1 MCHALPIEWAEKG
14 VSKEDQ
20 VRPYLQRLER
30 KNQFGVYF
38 IYRSMEIG
46 PTFRSSTP
54 KFPTSDPDYRILR
67 RRRSRYTHY
76 YFYIRD
82 QELGP
87 IALCVGSFLPFQINC
102 WLNGHSFMQ
111 QQLQRQGIGFRKN
124 DNAFL
129 QADDPKAL
137 QEIANQLTASLI
149 EGRLN
154 RWIRELGPKFSL
166 QERQSIPLQRHFS
179 MPQVE
184 YCRNFVFRRNFPIH
198 KLFERSCDLS
208 LWRLRGDKIAQVFGF
223 RVNRRLRGKLHRVLE
238 RMEHGHHVFRAGCK
252 KAVLRMYEKYATF
265 LRVEVLSNHLRDFRI
280 GKSLHNLEAVRQTLA
295 SVTDRFAVSV
305 DFPFFQRLALP
316 LTRGQSRIP
325 GIQIHN
331 TRMIR
336 LMEVLLHS
344 GPTLTGWSSREIY
357 QALLQ
362 TFTLSAQQYTLTQ
375 LRYDL
380 RKMKGHGLIE
390 RVGRQYRYRLTEKGC
405 RTSLM
410 FVLFHQRVCGPLA
423 HSLFNRSPQAAFK
436 PATQLEAAYRKAD
449 QSIERILKLL
459 AA

>member
-1 MCHALPIEWAEKG
+1 MSFISSVTSTGSRRSPPRSCANAPEPYRRWVESFALCHALPIEWAEKG

-295 SVTDRFAVSV
+295 SVTDRFAG
-305 DFPFFQRLALP
+305 L
-316 LTRGQSRIP
+316 
-325 GIQIHN
+325 
-331 TRMIR
+331 
-336 LMEVLLHS
+336 
-344 GPTLTGWSSREIY
+344 SSR
-357 QALLQ
+357 
-362 TFTLSAQQYTLTQ
+362 
-375 LRYDL
+375 
-380 RKMKGHGLIE
+380 
-390 RVGRQYRYRLTEKGC
+390 
-405 RTSLM
+405 
-410 FVLFHQRVCGPLA
+410 GP
-423 HSLFNRSPQAAFK
+423 
-436 PATQLEAAYRKAD
+436 
-449 QSIERILKLL
+449 
-459 AA
+459 

>member
-1 MCHALPIEWAEKG
+1 MSFISSVTSTGSRRSPPRSCANAPEPYRRWVESFALCHALPIEWAEKG

-87 IALCVGSFLPFQINC
+87 IALCIGSFLPFQINC

-208 LWRLRGDKIAQVFGF
+208 LWRLRGDKIA
-223 RVNRRLRGKLHRVLE
+223 
-238 RMEHGHHVFRAGCK
+238 
-252 KAVLRMYEKYATF
+252 
-265 LRVEVLSNHLRDFRI
+265 
-280 GKSLHNLEAVRQTLA
+280 
-295 SVTDRFAVSV
+295 
-305 DFPFFQRLALP
+305 
-316 LTRGQSRIP
+316 
-325 GIQIHN
+325 
-331 TRMIR
+331 
-336 LMEVLLHS
+336 
-344 GPTLTGWSSREIY
+344 
-357 QALLQ
+357 
-362 TFTLSAQQYTLTQ
+362 
-375 LRYDL
+375 
-380 RKMKGHGLIE
+380 
-390 RVGRQYRYRLTEKGC
+390 
-405 RTSLM
+405 
-410 FVLFHQRVCGPLA
+410 
-423 HSLFNRSPQAAFK
+423 
-436 PATQLEAAYRKAD
+436 
-449 QSIERILKLL
+449 
-459 AA
+459 

>member
-1 MCHALPIEWAEKG
+1 MSFISSVTSTGSRRSPPRSCANAPEPYRRWVESFALCHALPIEWAEKG

-87 IALCVGSFLPFQINC
+87 IALCIGSFLPFQINC

-184 YCRNFVFRRNFPIH
+184 YCRNFVFVETSPFTNCLSVLAICPCGACGGT
-198 KLFERSCDLS
+198 RSLRS
-208 LWRLRGDKIAQVFGF
+208 LAFASI
-223 RVNRRLRGKLHRVLE
+223 
-238 RMEHGHHVFRAGCK
+238 AGC
-252 KAVLRMYEKYATF
+252 
-265 LRVEVLSNHLRDFRI
+265 
-280 GKSLHNLEAVRQTLA
+280 G
-295 SVTDRFAVSV
+295 VSCTV
-305 DFPFFQRLALP
+305 CWSGWSTGTMSSAPAAKRPSCA
-316 LTRGQSRIP
+316 
-325 GIQIHN
+325 
-331 TRMIR
+331 
-336 LMEVLLHS
+336 VLLHS

-357 QALLQ
+357 QAFLQ
-362 TFTLSAQQYTLTQ
+362 TFTLSASST
-375 LRYDL
+375 
-380 RKMKGHGLIE
+380 
-390 RVGRQYRYRLTEKGC
+390 
-405 RTSLM
+405 
-410 FVLFHQRVCGPLA
+410 P
-423 HSLFNRSPQAAFK
+423 
-436 PATQLEAAYRKAD
+436 
-449 QSIERILKLL
+449 
-459 AA
+459 

>member
-67 RRRSRYTHY
+67 RQRSRYTQRPQLY

-82 QELGP
+82 P
-87 IALCVGSFLPFQINC
+87 
-102 WLNGHSFMQ
+102 
-111 QQLQRQGIGFRKN
+111 
-124 DNAFL
+124 
-129 QADDPKAL
+129 
-137 QEIANQLTASLI
+137 
-149 EGRLN
+149 
-154 RWIRELGPKFSL
+154 ELGPKFSL
-166 QERQSIPLQRHFS
+166 KERQSIPLQRHFS

-223 RVNRRLRGKLHRVLE
+223 RVNRRLRGKLHSVLE

-295 SVTDRFAVSV
+295 SVTDRFAG
-305 DFPFFQRLALP
+305 L
-316 LTRGQSRIP
+316 
-325 GIQIHN
+325 
-331 TRMIR
+331 
-336 LMEVLLHS
+336 
-344 GPTLTGWSSREIY
+344 SSR
-357 QALLQ
+357 
-362 TFTLSAQQYTLTQ
+362 
-375 LRYDL
+375 
-380 RKMKGHGLIE
+380 
-390 RVGRQYRYRLTEKGC
+390 
-405 RTSLM
+405 
-410 FVLFHQRVCGPLA
+410 GP
-423 HSLFNRSPQAAFK
+423 
-436 PATQLEAAYRKAD
+436 
-449 QSIERILKLL
+449 
-459 AA
+459 